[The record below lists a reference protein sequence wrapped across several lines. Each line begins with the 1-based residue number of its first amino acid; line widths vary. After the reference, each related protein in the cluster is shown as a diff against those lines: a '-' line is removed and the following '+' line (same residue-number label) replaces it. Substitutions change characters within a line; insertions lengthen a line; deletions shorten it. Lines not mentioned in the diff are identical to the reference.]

1 MIRVW
6 KIWDQDCPIC
16 TEMARF
22 DRTEIHG
29 RAGYYRDIRLEDV
42 HNDARLAEYVKSN
55 VMTKDGTVDIP
66 IYIVEWR
73 NVLIGWM
80 QGLKERTQFRKELV
94 EIIAKGKKR

>member
-6 KIWDQDCPIC
+6 KIWDRDCPIC
-16 TEMARF
+16 AEMARF

-29 RAGYYRDIRLEDV
+29 RAGYYRDIILSDLPKDPRLT
-42 HNDARLAEYVKSN
+42 EYVKTN
-55 VMTKDGTVDIP
+55 VMSEDGTVDIP

-80 QGLKERTQFRKELV
+80 QGLKERTQFRKELT
-94 EIIAKGKKR
+94 EIIAKNKRV